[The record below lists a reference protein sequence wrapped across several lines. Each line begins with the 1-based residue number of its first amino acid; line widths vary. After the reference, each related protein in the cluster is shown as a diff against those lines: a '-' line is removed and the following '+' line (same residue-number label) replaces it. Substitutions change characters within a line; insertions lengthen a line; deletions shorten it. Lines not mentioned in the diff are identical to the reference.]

1 VSSAPA
7 LVRPRRE
14 ALLVVLSMSASALLL
29 LLYVRALSSRLP
41 PSEFGLAGSLLS
53 VLLAASLPFGA
64 IQAAIARS
72 VAARR
77 EAGDE
82 KGEAEALAGGA
93 RLAFRAAGVAVLVLG
108 AGWLVVD
115 LVSGASGAGRFPAS
129 LAPGLS
135 LALSGGA
142 LALYHGALGTLL
154 GRRNLLP
161 FALAAVAEPALRI
174 VLLRA
179 LDSLGGGAI
188 EAVAVC
194 IPTAGGI
201 GCLVLR
207 RAAHGGRPA
216 PIPLAL
222 RHALALAAFGAA
234 AYSAPLLAH
243 ALLDDPDEVGR
254 FFAATHVSR
263 FLVTLPLPFAMA
275 VVRRTAERRASGL
288 SLAPPVWTTAAFL
301 VVTFVWILANLAA
314 FPGWFFS
321 LLIEPRRYPEVAPH
335 LLPLGIG
342 SALYGLL
349 LVPLFLGISLE
360 KRSVAWLAAGLDAAL
375 LLLALLGSPSPRA
388 IVLAWEG
395 SAGAALAAGA
405 LLATAWLRESPR
417 R

>member
-1 VSSAPA
+1 MSSAPD

-82 KGEAEALAGGA
+82 KGEAQALAGGA
-93 RLAFRAAGVAVLVLG
+93 RLAFRTAGISVLVLG

-115 LVSGASGAGRFPAS
+115 LASGASGAGRLPVS
-129 LAPGLS
+129 LAQGLS

-179 LDSLGGGAI
+179 LDTFGGGAT

-201 GCLVLR
+201 GALVLR
-207 RAAHGGRPA
+207 RAARAGDSA

-222 RHALALAAFGAA
+222 RHALALAAFGVA
-234 AYSAPLLAH
+234 AYSAPLLAD
-243 ALLDDPDEVGR
+243 ALLDDPDEIGR

-275 VVRRTAERRASGL
+275 IVRRTAERRAAGL
-288 SLAPPVWTTAAFL
+288 SPAPPFWTTAAFL

-314 FPGWFFS
+314 FPGWFSF
-321 LLIEPRRYPEVAPH
+321 LLIEPARYPEVAPQ

-349 LVPLFLGISLE
+349 LLPLFLGISLE
-360 KRSVAWLAAGLDAAL
+360 KRSVLRLAAGTGAAL
-375 LLLALLGSPSPRA
+375 LCFAFLGPSSPRA
-388 IVLAWEG
+388 IVLAWDG
-395 SAGAALAAGA
+395 VALAALAAGA
-405 LLATAWLRESPR
+405 ILAISWLRGPPHG
-417 R
+417 